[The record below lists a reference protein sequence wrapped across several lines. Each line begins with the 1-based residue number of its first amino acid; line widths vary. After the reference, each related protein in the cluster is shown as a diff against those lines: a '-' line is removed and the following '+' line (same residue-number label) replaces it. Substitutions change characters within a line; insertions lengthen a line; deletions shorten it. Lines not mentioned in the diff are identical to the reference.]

1 MDGHL
6 KIAICQVSHMAVY
19 HARYLI
25 SEYTFIFFPLSL
37 FLRAIIMLLNVPK
50 TKLEK
55 LLTFFLFFSL
65 NHRFNGGKFY
75 TYIGEVCVSV
85 NPYRTLNIYGPDHV
99 SQYKGDL
106 REAVG

>member
-55 LLTFFLFFSL
+55 LLTFFLFFFLLITDSM
-65 NHRFNGGKFY
+65 GGSFILILAKY
-75 TYIGEVCVSV
+75 AS
-85 NPYRTLNIYGPDHV
+85 R
-99 SQYKGDL
+99 
-106 REAVG
+106 